1 MHNFEKLI
9 FGQKSISLAK
19 EIYIACKELSSD
31 EKFGLASQ
39 MKRSAVSIPSTLQ
52 KEVVEITIKN
62 SIILSQSP

>member
-9 FGQKSISLAK
+9 FGQNSISLAK

>member
-39 MKRSAVSIPSTLQ
+39 MKRSAVSISSTLQ